1 MRLAHLIPAVAFL
14 ASTAVMHA
22 APVTYIEKFFGDV
35 TIGSATYNNKN
46 ITLTGVGNT
55 SDITLQSNSYEY
67 LDDVTATFSISGGPS
82 GTFNNKLDV
91 YEDQTN
97 TVDALVGAGFAS
109 ELYGGYD
116 IMGTS
121 NPDAFA
127 TYDLAYSIGPVSGTS
142 ESNAGGSGFLDPTSK
157 GLFTVDSVSGDTTFQ
172 AETTASA
179 PSAVPEPSSLA
190 LLGTGLCSAVAMA
203 RRKLARR
210 S

>member
-35 TIGSATYNNKN
+35 TIGSTTYNNKT

-55 SDITLQSNSYEY
+55 DGITLQPNSYEY
-67 LDDVTATFSISGGPS
+67 LDEVTATFSIAGGPS
-82 GTFNNKLDV
+82 GTFTNKLDV

-97 TVDALVGAGFAS
+97 SLGALVGAGFAS
-109 ELYGGYD
+109 ELYSGYD

-121 NPDAFA
+121 NAAFGS
-127 TYDLAYSIGPVSGTS
+127 YDLAYSIGPVSGGS
-142 ESNAGGSGFLDPTSK
+142 ESNAGGSGFLDPTNK
-157 GLFTVDSVSGDTTFQ
+157 GLFTVDAVSGDTSFQ

-179 PSAVPEPSSLA
+179 PSAVPEPSSLT
-190 LLGTGLCSAVAMA
+190 LLGTGLCSAVAIA
-203 RRKLARR
+203 RRKLTDRR
-210 S
+210 

>member
-1 MRLAHLIPAVAFL
+1 MRLAHIVPALAFL

-55 SDITLQSNSYEY
+55 ADITTPNSYEY
-67 LDDVTATFSISGGPS
+67 LDEVTATFSIAGGPS
-82 GTFNNKLDV
+82 GTFTNKLDI

-97 TVDALVGAGFAS
+97 SLGALVGAGFAS
-109 ELYGGYD
+109 ELYSGYD

-121 NPDAFA
+121 NAAFGS
-127 TYDLAYSIGPVSGTS
+127 YDLAYSIGPVSGGS
-142 ESNAGGSGFLDPTSK
+142 ESNAGGSGFLDPTNK
-157 GLFTVDSVSGDTTFQ
+157 GLFTVDAVSGDTSFQ

-190 LLGTGLCSAVAMA
+190 LLGTGLVSAVSMA
-203 RRKLARR
+203 RRKFTQR
-210 S
+210 

>member
-1 MRLAHLIPAVAFL
+1 MRLAHIVPALAFL

-35 TIGSATYNNKN
+35 TIGSTTYNNKN

-55 SDITLQSNSYEY
+55 ADITTPNSYEY
-67 LDDVTATFSISGGPS
+67 LDEVTATFSIAGGPS
-82 GTFNNKLDV
+82 GTFTNKLDV

-97 TVDALVGAGFAS
+97 SLGALVGAGFAS
-109 ELYGGYD
+109 ELYSGYD

-121 NPDAFA
+121 NAAFGS
-127 TYDLAYSIGPVSGTS
+127 YDLAYSIGPVSGGS
-142 ESNAGGSGFLDPTSK
+142 ESNAGGSGFLDPTNK
-157 GLFTVDSVSGDTTFQ
+157 GLFTVDAVSGDTSFQ

-190 LLGTGLCSAVAMA
+190 LLGTGLVSAVGVA
-203 RRKLARR
+203 RRKFTQR
-210 S
+210 

>member
-1 MRLAHLIPAVAFL
+1 MRLAHIVPALAFL

-35 TIGSATYNNKN
+35 TIGSTTYNNKN

-55 SDITLQSNSYEY
+55 ADITTPNSYEY
-67 LDDVTATFSISGGPS
+67 LDEVTATFSIAGGPS
-82 GTFNNKLDV
+82 GTFTNKLDV

-97 TVDALVGAGFAS
+97 SLGALVGAGFAS
-109 ELYGGYD
+109 ELYSGYD

-121 NPDAFA
+121 NAAFGS
-127 TYDLAYSIGPVSGTS
+127 YDLAYSIGPVSGGS
-142 ESNAGGSGFLDPTSK
+142 ESNAGGSGFLDPTNK
-157 GLFTVDSVSGDTTFQ
+157 GLFTVDAVSGDTSFQ

-190 LLGTGLCSAVAMA
+190 LLGTGLCSAVAIT
-203 RRKLARR
+203 RRKLTDRR
-210 S
+210 